1 MLDLTPTT
9 ALSLLIVAGLCA
21 GLVLQRSQLGRLGSR
36 AALLEQR
43 MLAAEQKVGAQ
54 EVLLSTLQG
63 ALAKSVAAGVRAQA
77 QHLELCAR
85 IEALEAQAS
94 SERPYGNAI
103 RLVRQGAR
111 EARLVDEL
119 GLSPI
124 EASLIVRLHGGCAA
138 H

>member
-21 GLVLQRSQLGRLGSR
+21 GLVLQRWQLGRLGSR
-36 AALLEQR
+36 ASLLEQR
-43 MLAAEQKVGAQ
+43 VLAAEQTAGAQ
-54 EVLLSTLQG
+54 EVLLGALQD
-63 ALAKSVAAGVRAQA
+63 ALAKSIAAGARAQA
-77 QHLELCAR
+77 QQSELFAR
-85 IEALEAQAS
+85 IEVLEAQAS
-94 SERPYGNAI
+94 SEQPYGNAI